1 MTDRG
6 NAATRSGNAAERDGT
21 TVEIAF
27 ALLTG
32 ALLGTLVVLALS
44 APVLLGR
51 AHGHAAAVWW
61 TTATVTGCTTGLARV
76 VSVLWRYDRRRRL
89 SRAIPAAP
97 APTRRPARRVGHDP
111 GPRA

>member
-1 MTDRG
+1 MHT
-6 NAATRSGNAAERDGT
+6 GNAAERDGT

-32 ALLGTLVVLALS
+32 ALLGALVVVVLS
-44 APVLLGR
+44 APVLLGQ
-51 AHGHAAAVWW
+51 AHGRAAAVWS
-61 TTATVTGCTTGLARV
+61 TTAVITGCAIGVARA

-89 SRAIPAAP
+89 SRATPASP
-97 APTRRPARRVGHDP
+97 APIRRPAPRVGRGR